1 MHVVQNASFSQRLEF
16 KSIFSTLKYRLLE
29 SSPVDV
35 GEWQSIQGSVM
46 MRELLHVVFEYDMPA
61 TQQDVAEDTGARLPW
76 AEDHFLER
84 VGGEP
89 LNPAP
94 SEAWWPFASKKEGT
108 NVAHKSEAKPHIDA
122 KDWAYLAAFLDG
134 EGSLRIKP
142 SGRGGKFLQPRISVS
157 QKDITATGS
166 RGGDLIRE
174 LHELFYGVGRLYEVN
189 RDKLTPPSGNVYTNS
204 LHIRWEIGNKEQV
217 RWVLEGILPYIRL
230 KKQIAQ
236 EMLNQIES
244 TDSSIQSHS
253 KAWHPDTGPAA
264 FSHTYPERFWPK
276 VAGKTSSP
284 HQGIRFP
291 YGDLNDVVNRLSKS
305 PNTRQAYLPIWHP
318 EDTSEG
324 DNKRLP
330 CTLGYH
336 FIIRDGKLD
345 ISYFM
350 RSTDLVRHF
359 QDDVYMAV
367 RLAQWVAEKVT
378 YANVHEGS
386 PDELRVGNLIFH
398 TANLHIFEQD
408 VDLLKHWAAN
418 GKTWF

>member
-1 MHVVQNASFSQRLEF
+1 MHVVQNASFSNRLEF

-108 NVAHKSEAKPHIDA
+108 NVAHKSE
-122 KDWAYLAAFLDG
+122 G
-134 EGSLRIKP
+134 E
-142 SGRGGKFLQPRISVS
+142 
-157 QKDITATGS
+157 
-166 RGGDLIRE
+166 
-174 LHELFYGVGRLYEVN
+174 
-189 RDKLTPPSGNVYTNS
+189 
-204 LHIRWEIGNKEQV
+204 
-217 RWVLEGILPYIRL
+217 
-230 KKQIAQ
+230 
-236 EMLNQIES
+236 
-244 TDSSIQSHS
+244 
-253 KAWHPDTGPAA
+253 A
-264 FSHTYPERFWPK
+264 FSHTYPERMWPK
-276 VAGKTSSP
+276 YTDTTYANSLGNP
-284 HQGIRFP
+284 NGGIRFD
-291 YGDLNDVVNRLSKS
+291 YGDLGDVVDQLVKS
-305 PNTRQAYLPIWHP
+305 PNTRQAYLPIWFP
-318 EDTSEG
+318 EDTG
-324 DNKRLP
+324 VVHGKRIP

-336 FIIRDGKLD
+336 FIIREGKLD

-367 RLAQWVAEKVT
+367 RLAQWVVKQLNLAHQNV
-378 YANVHEGS
+378 ANTAIRYE
-386 PDELRVGNLIFH
+386 VGNLIFH